1 MTGFLLRIAVFVL
14 IFYLLRKVV
23 NALFKKGSKS
33 VPSGE
38 ARSRVRPQ
46 SKEIQGQ
53 TAKDPNC
60 GTYVATSI
68 ALTAR
73 DDGET
78 LYFCS
83 DECRRTYF
91 ETGKGQGRG

>member
-1 MTGFLLRIAVFVL
+1 MTGFLLRIAVFAL
-14 IFYLLRKVV
+14 IFYLLRMVI
-23 NALFKKGSKS
+23 NALFKKGPTS
-33 VPSGE
+33 VKSGE
-38 ARSRVRPQ
+38 AHSRVK
-46 SKEIQGQ
+46 SHAKEIQGQ

-73 DDGET
+73 EGGET

-83 DECRRTYF
+83 DECRRTYL
-91 ETGKGQGRG
+91 ETAKGQGSG